1 MPVNT
6 TATFASDVRLAIAE
20 DLLPL
25 SQNYLV
31 VYQLGEPCEI
41 PKGHG
46 NTLTKIRYNRI
57 PLPFAPLL
65 EAVPQNSSPMAISA
79 VTMATQQWG
88 GSLELSDLSTYRV
101 AHDVVSKARELI
113 AIQAAE
119 VMERNTFNTLMGFTQ
134 INTVN
139 GVGSVFALNANDT
152 LGIYD
157 LTRAE
162 VQLRNLGAY
171 QWMGNEEVNPKLDPH
186 QDSDAKSRKMPSP
199 HYILVCH
206 DFVAGDLR
214 TQSTFVQAAS
224 YSDINKLYNNE
235 AGQWSGCRVVSTNFV
250 PYFTGQAAISGSPLS
265 SGGTLAGP
273 TYYII
278 VTLSDPMRQYE
289 TIISQVSG
297 AISVTGPNGAV
308 SVILPSSSY
317 TYNVYIGTSTSPV
330 NLGTCVAGPTS
341 GPYQGMATQ
350 LAGGQTVTITGI
362 GTPQVPPAP
371 VATGVTVY
379 PSWLIAK
386 YAYSQIKL
394 KDIEINYLGQAD
406 KSDRYN
412 QRRVVTW
419 LADFGTGLDNNTYA
433 IRIMSSSQFFTTY
446 S

>member
-1 MPVNT
+1 
-6 TATFASDVRLAIAE
+6 
-20 DLLPL
+20 
-25 SQNYLV
+25 
-31 VYQLGEPCEI
+31 
-41 PKGHG
+41 
-46 NTLTKIRYNRI
+46 
-57 PLPFAPLL
+57 
-65 EAVPQNSSPMAISA
+65 
-79 VTMATQQWG
+79 
-88 GSLELSDLSTYRV
+88 
-101 AHDVVSKARELI
+101 
-113 AIQAAE
+113 
-119 VMERNTFNTLMGFTQ
+119 
-134 INTVN
+134 
-139 GVGSVFALNANDT
+139 
-152 LGIYD
+152 